1 MTNFPALDTSAL
13 DELVLAAQKPSRY
26 IGCEFGAVEKDLDQA
41 RVRFAL
47 AFPDTYEVGMS
58 NLGFRLLY
66 HLLNDRPEVACERV
80 FLPWPD
86 MEGMLKAR
94 KLPLFTLES
103 RAPVKAFDV
112 LGITLQFELAYT
124 SVLAMLELAGI
135 PLLAAE
141 RGEDDPLI
149 VGGGPCAMN
158 PEPVA
163 DFFDCFAVGDGE
175 DVAVEIADAVAK
187 SGFRRGGATRRELLG
202 RLAAIP
208 GVYVPAFFAP
218 RYDPVSKVLTAVEPL
233 RPGYEKVE
241 RRVMPDLNALPTSAY
256 TRPIVPFMQTI
267 HDRLPIEIQRG
278 CTRGCRFCQVGM
290 ITRPTRQRDPRQVLE
305 LAEIGLKASGYE
317 EVGLLSL
324 SSGDYAPLNDVL
336 DDFLDRWAGEKI
348 GMSLPSLRTE
358 TMSDTLAKKIAR
370 IRKTGFTLA
379 PEAAT
384 ERMRVVINKGNRE
397 EDLLRAVESIFQ
409 NGWSLLKLYFMIG
422 LPEERDEDVLAIA
435 ELARR
440 CLGTARRAL
449 PKGQGSASINLG
461 ASTFVPKPFT
471 PFQWE
476 PMISPDETRRRQGI
490 ITAALGGRNGAIQFK
505 PHDAR
510 PSSIEGALALGDR
523 RVATAVLAAYRM
535 GQRLDGWSEW
545 FDEGNWIKAFEEC
558 ERVHGVGIEWF
569 AHRRRR
575 LDEVLPWDRIDC
587 GVTKAYLQKQLAAAR
602 NLAEVEDCVL
612 APCTV
617 CGACDYDVVKNRTYE
632 ARDYQPAP
640 TAPAPVPAPA
650 ETFRAHVRVRYA
662 KQGRLVALSH
672 LELMHTLLRSVR
684 RAGLPVAFSQGFH
697 PKPRVS
703 FGPALPV
710 GVESLCEH
718 LDLELVGPADAR
730 QVGDRLARE
739 LPPGLTVLSA
749 ELIDPKAPSISES
762 QRAVHYRAEFPRRRQ
777 ALPADG
783 ARAEPEQFRRRQALP
798 ADGARAE
805 PEQFSEH
812 TWNEEELA
820 ERVEAFLGVDQA
832 VVTRAV
838 PQKNRSRGRH
848 QKVAA
853 RKEREIDLKRLVTHL
868 AVEGPGVVAFSLR
881 ADPSGSA
888 KPAEVL
894 AAIFGDGTAPA
905 GVKVLKEGVSFE
917 RTGQGRPNDQP
928 RAPRYQDA

>member
-1 MTNFPALDTSAL
+1 MTNFPALPASAL

-26 IGCEFGAVEKDLDQA
+26 IGCEFGAVEKDLDA
-41 RVRFAL
+41 VKVRFAL

-66 HLLNDRPEVACERV
+66 HLLNDRPDVACERV

-94 KLPLFTLES
+94 GLPLFTLES

-135 PLLAAE
+135 PLLAGE
-141 RGEDDPLI
+141 RAEDDPI
-149 VGGGPCAMN
+149 VVGGGPCAFN

-163 DFFDCFAVGDGE
+163 DFFDCFVVGEGE
-175 DVAVEIADAVAK
+175 EVAVELAEAVAA

-218 RYDPVSKVLTAVEPL
+218 RYDPVSKVITAIEPL

-241 RRVMPDLNALPTSAY
+241 RRVMPDLNALPTTAY
-256 TRPIVPFMQTI
+256 TKPIVPFMQTI

-305 LAEIGLKASGYE
+305 LAEVGLQASGYE

-324 SSGDYAPLNDVL
+324 SSGDYAPLNGLL
-336 DDFLDRWAGEKI
+336 DDFLARWEGEKI

-358 TMSDTLAKKIAR
+358 TMNDALAKKIAR

-384 ERMRVVINKGNRE
+384 ERMRAVINKGNRE

-422 LPEERDEDVLAIA
+422 LPEERDEDVRAIA
-435 ELARR
+435 ELAKK
-440 CLGTARRAL
+440 CLGAARRAL
-449 PKGQGSASINLG
+449 PKGQGSASIHLG

-476 PMISPDETRRRQGI
+476 PMISPGETLRRQGI
-490 ITAALGGRNGAIQFK
+490 ITQLLGGRNGAIQFK

-523 RVATAVLAAYRM
+523 RVATAVLAAYRL

-545 FDEGNWIKAFEEC
+545 FDQDNWIAAFAEC
-558 ERVHGVGIEWF
+558 ERVHGVGIDWF

-602 NLAEVEDCVL
+602 NLAEVEDCVP

-617 CGACDYDVVKNRTYE
+617 CGACDYDVVKNRTYTAE
-632 ARDYQPAP
+632 EYQPAP
-640 TAPAPVPAPA
+640 APPPRPPAPEVR
-650 ETFRAHVRVRYA
+650 THVRVRYA

-672 LELMHTLLRSVR
+672 LELMHTLLRSIR

-718 LDLELVGPADAR
+718 MDLELVGVADAR

-739 LPPGLTVLSA
+739 LPPGLTLLSA
-749 ELIDPKAPSISES
+749 DLLDPRASSISES
-762 QRAVHYRAEFPRRRQ
+762 QRAVHYRAEFQGDRW
-777 ALPADG
+777 
-783 ARAEPEQFRRRQALP
+783 
-798 ADGARAE
+798 
-805 PEQFSEH
+805 
-812 TWNEEELA
+812 TEEELRD
-820 ERVEAFLGVDQA
+820 RVEAFLGVDQA

-838 PQKNRSRGRH
+838 PQKNRTRGRH

-894 AAIFGDGTAPA
+894 AAIFGEGTAPA

-917 RTGQGRPNDQP
+917 RTGPGRPTEGQP

>member
-1 MTNFPALDTSAL
+1 MTDPLALPSAAL

-26 IGCEFGAVEKDLDQA
+26 VGAEFGAVHKELSRA

-86 MEGMLKAR
+86 MEGMLRAR
-94 KLPLFTLES
+94 GLPLFSLES
-103 RAPVKAFDV
+103 RAPVRAFDV

-124 SVLAMLELAGI
+124 SVLAMLDLAGI

-141 RGEDDPLI
+141 RAEDDPLV

-175 DVAVEIADAVAK
+175 EVAVEIAEAVAE

-202 RLAAIP
+202 LLAAIP

-218 RYDPVSKVLTAVEPL
+218 RYDPITRQLAALEPL
-233 RPGYEKVE
+233 RPGHERIS
-241 RRVMPDLNALPTSAY
+241 RRVMPDLNALPTTAY

-290 ITRPTRQRDPRQVLE
+290 ITRPTRQRDPKEVLR
-305 LAEIGLKASGYE
+305 LAEVGLKASGYE

-324 SSGDYAPLNDVL
+324 SSGDYAPLNGLL
-336 DDFLDRWAGEKI
+336 DDFLARWEGEKI
-348 GMSLPSLRTE
+348 AMSLPSLRTE
-358 TMSDTLAKKIAR
+358 TMNDALAGRIAR

-384 ERMRVVINKGNRE
+384 ERMRAVIDKGNRE
-397 EDLLRAVESIFQ
+397 EDLLRAVESIFR

-422 LPEERDEDVLAIA
+422 LPEERDEDVVAIA

-440 CLGTARRAL
+440 CLSTARRAQ
-449 PKGQGSASINLG
+449 PKGQGSAVIHLG

-476 PMISPDETRRRQGI
+476 PMIPPAETRRRQGL

-505 PHDAR
+505 PHDSR
-510 PSSIEGALALGDR
+510 QSSIEGALALGDR
-523 RVATAVLAAYRM
+523 RVATAVLAAYRA
-535 GQRLDGWSEW
+535 GQRLDGWTEW
-545 FDEGNWIKAFEEC
+545 FDEGRWLAAFEEC
-558 ERVHGVGIEWF
+558 ERQHGVGLDWY

-575 LDEVLPWDRIDC
+575 LDEVLPWDHIDS
-587 GVTKAYLQKQLAAAR
+587 GVTKAYLRKQLAAAR
-602 NLAEVEDCVL
+602 NLAEVPDCVI

-617 CGACDYDVVKNRTYE
+617 CGACDYEVVKNRTYRAE
-632 ARDYQPAP
+632 DYRPEPPPPPRPPPPAL
-640 TAPAPVPAPA
+640 
-650 ETFRAHVRVRYA
+650 RSRVRLRYA

-672 LELMHTLLRSVR
+672 LELMHALLRAIR
-684 RAGLPVAFSQGFH
+684 RASLPVAFSQGFH
-697 PKPRVS
+697 PKPRVA

-710 GVESLCEH
+710 GVESVCEH
-718 LDLELVGPADAR
+718 MDLELVGPAEPR
-730 QVGDRLARE
+730 EVGARLATE
-739 LPPGLTVLSA
+739 LPEGLTILSA
-749 ELIDPKAPSISES
+749 ELVDPRAPSVSEA
-762 QRAVHYRAEFPRRRQ
+762 QRAVHYRAVFPEDSWGEE
-777 ALPADG
+777 ALRKRVLTFQG
-783 ARAEPEQFRRRQALP
+783 AGE
-798 ADGARAE
+798 
-805 PEQFSEH
+805 
-812 TWNEEELA
+812 
-820 ERVEAFLGVDQA
+820 A
-832 VVTRAV
+832 VVTRTATH
-838 PQKNRSRGRH
+838 KNLPRGRH
-848 QKVAA
+848 HKVAA
-853 RKEREIDLKRLVTHL
+853 RKEREIDLKKLVTHL
-868 AVEGPGVVAFSLR
+868 GVEGPAVVAFSLR

-894 AAIFGDGTAPA
+894 AAIFGDGTPPQ

-917 RTGQGRPNDQP
+917 RSGYGRPSEGQP